1 MLPSSIPRF
10 SCNIGVTYKYT
21 VINDSTGPISIGA
34 LLDKNLANIIDENDI
49 IIDAISQRTF
59 TEFGTINVCKN
70 GGLPVE
76 KKAYV
81 VASPVGGR
89 RAAEAQDNLNFIA
102 P

>member
-21 VINDSTGPISIGA
+21 VINDSTGPILICA
-34 LLDKNLANIIDENDI
+34 LLDKNLTDIIDENDI

-59 TEFGTINVCKN
+59 TELGTINVCEN
-70 GGLPVE
+70 GGSPVE
-76 KKAYV
+76 KKVYV